1 MTLEAAFP
9 LQSNLRPADPLIA
22 EEFMPW
28 TSSHRETDGKGHP
41 EGRYANFFKVGHNAY
56 EFVIDFGQSYA
67 DDPQRESI
75 HSRVVTSPAYA
86 KVLLKI
92 LQDAIGRYDAKFG
105 SIIDAE

>member
-1 MTLEAAFP
+1 MQRTSFP
-9 LQSNLRPADPLIA
+9 
-22 EEFMPW
+22 
-28 TSSHRETDGKGHP
+28 RETDGNGHP

-86 KVLLKI
+86 KVLLKT
-92 LQDAIGRYDAKFG
+92 LQDAIGRYDDKFG
-105 SIIDAE
+105 NITNHE